1 MPSSRRSPSPEVA
14 ALRAAAERSVMQVRV
29 QVAEQARL
37 IRSGA
42 AGELT
47 EADVERMAKD
57 ITAAARA
64 RLDAAAPPDQSPSA
78 DQSPLT
84 DPELQV
90 TRREAAILMTTVERE
105 ADAELRRAWRA
116 RHKQAAVRWWRRWPG
131 KNPGAPPALRTP
143 ERP

>member
-14 ALRAAAERSVMQVRV
+14 ALRAAAERTVMQLRD
-29 QVAEQARL
+29 QVVEQGRL

-42 AGELT
+42 ADELT

-78 DQSPLT
+78 DQSPPT
-84 DPELQV
+84 DLELQV
-90 TRREAAILMTTVERE
+90 TRREAARLMTTVERE
-105 ADAELRRAWRA
+105 ADAELRRAWHA
-116 RHKQAAVRWWRRWPG
+116 RHKQASVRWWRR
-131 KNPGAPPALRTP
+131 
-143 ERP
+143 